1 MNGIEWIVDAH
12 GCDADALR
20 DSARLRELFERIIRE
35 LRLRPLQEPQ
45 WHRFPGPAG
54 LTGLCLL
61 AESHLACHTFPEFNS
76 LCLNVFCCVAREPM
90 DFAALLVEAVGA
102 TSVHVKSVSRSY
114 GCEASRDES
123 TTATASRESLRA

>member
-12 GCDADALR
+12 GCDAAALR
-20 DSARLRELFERIIRE
+20 DPARLRELFERIVRE
-35 LRLRPLQEPQ
+35 LRLRPLQDAQ
-45 WHRFPGPAG
+45 WHQFPGPAG

-90 DFAALLVEAVGA
+90 DFEALLTESVGA
-102 TSVHVKSVSRSY
+102 TSVQVKSVSRSY
-114 GCEASRDES
+114 ARDASSAES
-123 TTATASRESLRA
+123 TSAITSRESVRA